1 MTAATDSGVQA
12 PVIDVRDVA
21 KSYGALNVLE
31 DVTFT
36 IDGGEIFGI
45 VGPNGAGKT
54 TLVESIGGLREPDA
68 GSITVLGREPID
80 DRAELT
86 QRLGIQLQESRLQ
99 KRARVGEI
107 LQTFSTFYEKPADW
121 TELAERFGLTDKL
134 HAPYSSLSG
143 GMKQRLSIALALV
156 GSPEVVI
163 LDELTTGL
171 DPRARRS
178 TWDAVEK
185 IRNAGVTVV
194 LVTHFMDE
202 VERLCDRVMVLDGG
216 RIAAI
221 DTPNGLMRTAGA
233 AQVMSFRPSTP
244 VPADELR
251 ALPEVA
257 GVELEDGLVTA
268 TGGGNMVL
276 TVLSSLAERGIT
288 ADDLRVDASS
298 LEDAY
303 LALTGEASGS
313 SAGSEAGE

>member
-1 MTAATDSGVQA
+1 MSAAT
-12 PVIDVRDVA
+12 VIDVRELA
-21 KSYGALNVLE
+21 KSYGSVSVLD
-31 DVTFT
+31 DVTFS

-54 TLVESIGGLREPDA
+54 TLVESIGGLREPDG
-68 GSITVLGREPID
+68 GSITVLGREPIR
-80 DRAELT
+80 DRADLT

-107 LQTFSTFYEKPADW
+107 LQTFSTFYEAPADW
-121 TELAERFGLTDKL
+121 AELAERFGLTDKL
-134 HAPYSSLSG
+134 DASYASLSG

-185 IRNAGVTVV
+185 IRNAGVTVI

-221 DTPNGLMRTAGA
+221 DTPNGLMRAAGA

-244 VPADELR
+244 LPVEEIR
-251 ALPEVA
+251 AIPGVAEAEV
-257 GVELEDGLVTA
+257 DGDLVRA
-268 TGGGNMVL
+268 TGDGSMVL
-276 TVLSSLAERGIT
+276 AVLSSLAERGIA
-288 ADDLRVDASS
+288 ADHLRVDTSS

-303 LALTGEASGS
+303 LTLTGETSGS
-313 SAGSEAGE
+313 SIGSEAGE